1 MMRAAT
7 LVLLLALFGCAEES
21 GPPLVASDIE
31 ITRPMAGMDMSAGYL
46 TLKNN
51 TGTAIVVTQVQSPQ
65 FARVEI
71 HETTIED
78 GISKMRALDSLTV
91 PANGSARLE
100 RGGKHLMLMQPV
112 GEPRTITL
120 NFYSGDVL
128 LLSVSAEFKSA
139 ME

>member
-31 ITRPMAGMDMSAGYL
+31 ITRPMAGMDMSAAYL

-91 PANGSARLE
+91 PANGAARLE
-100 RGGKHLMLMQPV
+100 RGGKHLMLMQARDQKDSV
-112 GEPRTITL
+112 TLQLMSGET
-120 NFYSGDVL
+120 L
-128 LLSVSAEFKSA
+128 LLSVQYRFDPT
-139 ME
+139 

>member
-100 RGGKHLMLMQPV
+100 RGGKHLMLMQARDLKDSV
-112 GEPRTITL
+112 TL
-120 NFYSGDVL
+120 QLMSGDAL
-128 LLSVSAEFKSA
+128 LLSVQYRFDPT
-139 ME
+139 

>member
-46 TLKNN
+46 TLRNN

-100 RGGKHLMLMQPV
+100 RGGKHLMLMQARDLKDSV
-112 GEPRTITL
+112 TLQLMSGET
-120 NFYSGDVL
+120 L
-128 LLSVSAEFKSA
+128 LLSVQYRFDPT
-139 ME
+139 

>member
-100 RGGKHLMLMQPV
+100 RGGKHLMLMQARDLKDSV
-112 GEPRTITL
+112 TL
-120 NFYSGDVL
+120 QFMSGDAL
-128 LLSVSAEFKSA
+128 LLSVQYRFDPT
-139 ME
+139 

>member
-51 TGTAIVVTQVQSPQ
+51 TGTAIVVTQVRSPQ

-91 PANGSARLE
+91 PANGSVRLE
-100 RGGKHLMLMQPV
+100 RGGKHLMLMQARDLKDSV
-112 GEPRTITL
+112 TLQLMSGET
-120 NFYSGDVL
+120 L
-128 LLSVSAEFKSA
+128 LLSVQYRFDPT
-139 ME
+139 

>member
-1 MMRAAT
+1 MRIAT
-7 LVLLLALFGCAEES
+7 IVLLLALFGCAEET

-46 TLKNN
+46 TLNNN

-100 RGGKHLMLMQPV
+100 RGGKHLMLMQARDLKDSV
-112 GEPRTITL
+112 TLQLMSGET
-120 NFYSGDVL
+120 L
-128 LLSVSAEFKSA
+128 LLSVQYRFDPT
-139 ME
+139 

>member
-1 MMRAAT
+1 MRAAT

-100 RGGKHLMLMQPV
+100 RGGKHLMLLQARDLKDSVTLQLMS
-112 GEPRTITL
+112 GET
-120 NFYSGDVL
+120 L
-128 LLSVSAEFKSA
+128 LLSVQYRFDPT
-139 ME
+139 

>member
-1 MMRAAT
+1 MMRSAT

-51 TGTAIVVTQVQSPQ
+51 TGTAIVVTQVRSPQ

-100 RGGKHLMLMQPV
+100 RGGKHLMLMQARDLKDSV
-112 GEPRTITL
+112 TLQLMSGET
-120 NFYSGDVL
+120 L
-128 LLSVSAEFKSA
+128 LLSVQYRFDPT
-139 ME
+139 

>member
-100 RGGKHLMLMQPV
+100 HGGKHLMLTQARDLKDSVTLQLMS
-112 GEPRTITL
+112 GET
-120 NFYSGDVL
+120 L
-128 LLSVSAEFKSA
+128 LLSVQYRFDPT
-139 ME
+139 

>member
-100 RGGKHLMLMQPV
+100 RGGKHLMLMQARDLKDSV
-112 GEPRTITL
+112 TLQLMSGET
-120 NFYSGDVL
+120 L
-128 LLSVSAEFKSA
+128 LLSVQYRFDPT
-139 ME
+139 

>member
-51 TGTAIVVTQVQSPQ
+51 TGTAIVVTQVRSPQ

-91 PANGSARLE
+91 PANGAARLE
-100 RGGKHLMLMQPV
+100 RGGKHLMLMQARDLKDSV
-112 GEPRTITL
+112 TLQLMSGET
-120 NFYSGDVL
+120 L
-128 LLSVSAEFKSA
+128 LLSVQYRFDPT
-139 ME
+139 

>member
-51 TGTAIVVTQVQSPQ
+51 TGTAIVVTQVRSPQ

-100 RGGKHLMLMQPV
+100 RGGKHLMLMQARDLKDSV
-112 GEPRTITL
+112 TLQLMSGET
-120 NFYSGDVL
+120 L
-128 LLSVSAEFKSA
+128 LLSVQYRFDPT
-139 ME
+139 

>member
-51 TGTAIVVTQVQSPQ
+51 TGAAIVVTQVQSPQ

-91 PANGSARLE
+91 PANGAARLE
-100 RGGKHLMLMQPV
+100 RGGKHLMLMQARDLKDSV
-112 GEPRTITL
+112 TLQLMSGET
-120 NFYSGDVL
+120 L
-128 LLSVSAEFKSA
+128 LLSLQYRFDPT
-139 ME
+139 

>member
-46 TLKNN
+46 TLRNN
-51 TGTAIVVTQVQSPQ
+51 TGTAIVVTQVRSPQ

-100 RGGKHLMLMQPV
+100 RGGKHLMLMQARDLKDSV
-112 GEPRTITL
+112 TLQLMSGET
-120 NFYSGDVL
+120 L
-128 LLSVSAEFKSA
+128 LLSVQYRFDPT
-139 ME
+139 

>member
-51 TGTAIVVTQVQSPQ
+51 TGTAIVVTRVQSPQ
-65 FARVEI
+65 FARAEI

-91 PANGSARLE
+91 PANGSVRLE
-100 RGGKHLMLMQPV
+100 RGGKHLMLMQARDLKDSV
-112 GEPRTITL
+112 TLQLMSGET
-120 NFYSGDVL
+120 L
-128 LLSVSAEFKSA
+128 LLSVQYRFDPT
-139 ME
+139 

>member
-1 MMRAAT
+1 MRTAT
-7 LVLLLALFGCAEES
+7 IVLLLALFGCAEET

-46 TLKNN
+46 TLNNN

-100 RGGKHLMLMQPV
+100 RGGKHLMFMQARDLKDSVTLQLMS
-112 GEPRTITL
+112 GET
-120 NFYSGDVL
+120 L
-128 LLSVSAEFKSA
+128 LLSVQYRFDPT
-139 ME
+139 

>member
-91 PANGSARLE
+91 PANGAARLE
-100 RGGKHLMLMQPV
+100 RGGKHLMLMQARDLKDSV
-112 GEPRTITL
+112 TLQLMSGET
-120 NFYSGDVL
+120 L
-128 LLSVSAEFKSA
+128 LLSVQYRFDPT
-139 ME
+139 

>member
-46 TLKNN
+46 TLNNN

-100 RGGKHLMLMQPV
+100 RGGKHLMLMQARDLKDSV
-112 GEPRTITL
+112 TLQLMSGET
-120 NFYSGDVL
+120 L
-128 LLSVSAEFKSA
+128 LLSVQYRFDPT
-139 ME
+139 

>member
-1 MMRAAT
+1 MRTAT
-7 LVLLLALFGCAEES
+7 LVLLLTLFGCAEES
-21 GPPLVASDIE
+21 LPPLVASDTE

-51 TGTAIVVTQVQSPQ
+51 TGTAIVITQVRSPQ

-100 RGGKHLMLMQPV
+100 RGGKHLMLMQARDLKDSV
-112 GEPRTITL
+112 TLQLMSGET
-120 NFYSGDVL
+120 L
-128 LLSVSAEFKSA
+128 LLSVQYRIDPT
-139 ME
+139 

>member
-51 TGTAIVVTQVQSPQ
+51 TGTAIVVTQVRSPQ

-91 PANGSARLE
+91 PANGAARLE
-100 RGGKHLMLMQPV
+100 RGGKHLMLMQARDLKDSV
-112 GEPRTITL
+112 TLQLMSGET
-120 NFYSGDVL
+120 L
-128 LLSVSAEFKSA
+128 LLSVQYRIDPT
-139 ME
+139 